1 MLFTAVAIIRG
12 SGVHCRHH
20 LGAQHFRHHRH
31 LQSLCQ
37 HAHQRNACGEIPV
50 DRRAEKRLE
59 MARNRYTTTTLFLY
73 IETMFLN
80 SKLLLST
87 YLEFDGE
94 DAFQSLNEFYFAS
107 ALWAAILDN
116 SCCEQAVR
124 MTVNLLLTILV
135 LQ

>member
-1 MLFTAVAIIRG
+1 MADLHVKQVKTKKKKYLIIKLKMLLTAVAIIRG

-59 MARNRYTTTTLFLY
+59 MARNRYTQQLCFY
-73 IETMFLN
+73 ISNQRF
-80 SKLLLST
+80 
-87 YLEFDGE
+87 
-94 DAFQSLNEFYFAS
+94 
-107 ALWAAILDN
+107 
-116 SCCEQAVR
+116 
-124 MTVNLLLTILV
+124 
-135 LQ
+135 